1 MKTQHIRIWKPEE
14 YSYAHSFDFIP
25 KITTYLHEDGTK
37 RPCVIVVPGGAYR
50 FVSPTESE
58 LVALTFYEMG
68 YQAFVLTYTVNY
80 LKQEPLRLQPLKDIS
95 RAVRLI
101 RKRADEFG
109 VLENKVAVCG
119 FSAGGHLCASLCVH
133 HQDIEDE
140 AYQGYS
146 NRPDV
151 GILGYPVILTGGKA
165 HRDSVVALVGEDAT
179 AEEMRYMSLDT
190 QVTEEVP
197 PCFVWATATDEAV
210 PVENGLAFVNALRE
224 KKIRCAFHMF
234 SSGPHGMCLATEDW
248 ADGKHLPAYT
258 KEQIINL
265 QERAKCGEVD
275 ADPEIFEFYL
285 REHVPG
291 NKIGVPNPEIA
302 MWPVMADTFMKAV
315 LGE

>member
-1 MKTQHIRIWKPEE
+1 MKHEHYRIWSPEE
-14 YSYAHSFDFIP
+14 YSYEHAFGFIP
-25 KITTYLHEDGTK
+25 KIATYLHEDGEK

-58 LVALTFYEMG
+58 LVALKFYEMG

-80 LKQEPLRLQPLKDIS
+80 LKQKPLKLQPLKDIS

-101 RKRADEFG
+101 RKRANEFG

-151 GILGYPVILTGGKA
+151 GILSYPVILTGENA
-165 HRDSVVALVGEDAT
+165 HRDSVIALLGEDAT
-179 AEEMRYMSLDT
+179 EEELRYMSLDT
-190 QVTEEVP
+190 QVTEAVP
-197 PCFVWATATDEAV
+197 PCFVWATETDDAV
-210 PVENGLAFVNALRE
+210 PVENSQAFVNALRE
-224 KKIRCAFHMF
+224 KSIRCAFHMF
-234 SSGPHGMCLATEDW
+234 SSGAHGMCLATEEW
-248 ADGKHLPAYT
+248 ADGKHMPSYP
-258 KEQIINL
+258 KEQIVNL
-265 QERAKCGEVD
+265 CEKAKKGEVD
-275 ADPEIFEFYL
+275 ASPEVFDFYL

-291 NKIGVPNPEIA
+291 TKVGIPNPEVA
-302 MWPVMADTFMKAV
+302 VWPVMADIFMK
-315 LGE
+315 